1 MWALF
6 DFVCEGRLLGT
17 SRTFKQQYEDPI
29 VRVSNRLLELRINT
43 PKDIDFYNTGSDR
56 SALQPAQVTRYL

>member
-29 VRVSNRLLELRINT
+29 VRVSNRLLELRIDT
-43 PKDIDFYNTGSDR
+43 PKDIDF
-56 SALQPAQVTRYL
+56 